1 MKLLRAF
8 FILIAIC
15 SALIVLQTERVAAH
29 SPAVAGDEFWDD
41 RFYVSGPSDAVTMLG
56 MYQNELIVGGK
67 FRTAGK
73 AVTNRI
79 AKWNGAEWQSIGN
92 PPISPVCGYRCYIF
106 GASLDVD
113 ASIVYNNK
121 LIVGGRFAKGI
132 IQADGTNWE
141 FVGGGL
147 DAPSDSAVARCVIRV
162 SALVVMGNDLY
173 VGGCFYKPG
182 TTTLVNL
189 LRWDGTNWSEVNGGV
204 ENGVVYAMVAQG
216 DELYVA
222 GNFQQAGGIE
232 VSGIAKWNRL
242 TNEWS
247 ALGDSADH
255 LQYISKIIFYDGNL
269 IVSHV
274 NQMQLW
280 DGAQWHDFI
289 ASENTKG
296 EIYALAVRNNELYVG
311 GNFETLDGNAIN
323 NIAIWNGMTWRAL
336 DKELV
341 NGTVNTF
348 LFDGDDM
355 FVGGSFNEVDG
366 KHALNVAKWDGT
378 EWSGL
383 LTPNAQGIVGAV
395 TSLVAHGTDVYVGG
409 DLSWVGTTR
418 ANGLAKL
425 DTVSQTWTMLGNSDC
440 TLAECRVRVSALAF
454 HDNTL
459 YVGGE
464 FREIGGAPIANLAEW
479 DGQQWSALGNWHR
492 CCVKAILVKNEMVY
506 VGGSFFQ
513 VYQWNG
519 HVWQGLGEFGYPYG
533 TVYVNAL
540 TSLDSGLYAG
550 GWFDTVTGQLAKNIA
565 RWDGT
570 TWSDLGS
577 NLQAEVYGLHA
588 QGRRLLIA
596 GWDGMYQLRSNQW
609 RAIDDDYAYFLDVT
623 RADGTIFASASSS
636 DYDESTRGI
645 VQWKN
650 GQWDSLGSGIA
661 LNPLNQGSGGGA
673 ANKVVV
679 VGRQVFIGG
688 YFQIVGNKPSHNFAL
703 WHNPA
708 PLRPKLEAPRNQT
721 IISSKHPTLQW
732 NASQD
737 ATQYQVQLRANNRR
751 GTLRLD
757 TVTFQTEIQ
766 TPNLKRD
773 KTYFWRVRACNGDE
787 CSAWTNYW
795 SFTLNP

>member
-1 MKLLRAF
+1 MKLLRTLF
-8 FILIAIC
+8 LFISIC
-15 SALIVLQTERVAAH
+15 VALIGLQSERVAAH
-29 SPAVAGDEFWDD
+29 SAAAVGDEFWDD

-56 MYQNELIVGGK
+56 IYQNELIVGGLL
-67 FRTAGK
+67 RTAGK

-79 AKWNGAEWQSIGN
+79 AKWNGAEWQAIGN

-106 GASLDVD
+106 GKSLDVD

-121 LIVGGRFAKGI
+121 LIVGGTFAKGI
-132 IQADGTNWE
+132 IQWDDQSWE

-147 DAPSDSAVARCVIRV
+147 DGPTDSAVARCMIRV
-162 SALVVMGNDLY
+162 SALVMMGNDLY
-173 VGGCFYKPG
+173 LGGCFYKPG

-222 GNFQQAGGIE
+222 GNFQLAGGIQ
-232 VSGIAKWNRL
+232 VGGIAKWNRL

-247 ALGDSADH
+247 ALGDNADH
-255 LQYISKIIFYDGNL
+255 LQYLSKIIFYDGNL

-323 NIAIWNGMTWRAL
+323 NIAIWDGTTWRAL

-395 TSLVAHGTDVYVGG
+395 SSVVAHATDVYVGG
-409 DLSWVGTTR
+409 DFYWVGTAR
-418 ANGLAKL
+418 ANGLAKW
-425 DTVSQTWTMLGNSDC
+425 DTVSQTWTALGNASCSQDQ
-440 TLAECRVRVSALAF
+440 CRVRVFSLAF
-454 HDNTL
+454 EGDTL

-464 FREIGGAPIANLAEW
+464 FREIGGEPITNLAKW
-479 DGQQWSALGNWHR
+479 DGHQWSELGNWHW
-492 CCVKAILVKNEMVY
+492 CCVKAIGVKNEMVY
-506 VGGSFFQ
+506 IGGTFPQ

-519 HVWQGLGEFGYPYG
+519 HVWQGLGNFGYPYS
-533 TVYVNAL
+533 TAYVNAL
-540 TSLDSGLYAG
+540 TFWDSGLYAG
-550 GWFDTVTGQLAKNIA
+550 GRFDTVTGQLTKNIA

-570 TWSDLGS
+570 SWSDLGS
-577 NLQAEVYGLHA
+577 NLQAEVNGLHA
-588 QGRRLLIA
+588 QGKRLLIA
-596 GWDGMYQLRSNQW
+596 GWDGVYQLYANQW
-609 RAIDDDYAYFLDVT
+609 RALDKDSAYFLDVT

-650 GQWDSLGSGIA
+650 GKWESLGSGIA

-673 ANKVVV
+673 ANKVAV

-688 YFQIVGNKPSHNFAL
+688 YFQIVGDKPSHNFAL

-708 PLRPKLEAPRNQT
+708 PLRSKLASPRNQT
-721 IISSKHPTLQW
+721 IISSKHAMLQW
-732 NASQD
+732 NVSEA
-737 ATQYQVQLRANNRR
+737 ATQYQVQLRAHNRR
-751 GTLRLD
+751 GKLLLD
-757 TVTFQTEIQ
+757 TTTSEITTQ
-766 TPNLKRD
+766 SPNLKRD
-773 KTYFWRVRACNGDE
+773 KTYLWRVRACNNND

-795 SFTLNP
+795 SFTTKP